1 MKSRLSE
8 RVLVLTMLV
17 ISISGIAVLGIWR
30 MLKKGSKLGCCSHP
44 SA

>member
-17 ISISGIAVLGIWR
+17 ISISGIAVLGICACSKGLQAW
-30 MLKKGSKLGCCSHP
+30 MLFAS
-44 SA
+44 